1 MTQEENI
8 LLAKCTKAH
17 QELARIVGKYQT
29 TIGDSPAIL
38 AQLSKTENRSREYVN
53 GTFIVLVVGPV
64 KSGKSTL
71 VNLIAHAYV
80 SPTHFL
86 ECTVRPSVISQRR
99 EGEDCKITVFT
110 CDTAGDRAGLIDAI
124 IDRIRGIEGEEPPLG
139 VSKAVFDLT
148 PENIREKVE
157 LGLNE
162 SLSAETLVTSI
173 TTPGGRLMK
182 QNVFI
187 IDMPGFD
194 GEQANIDNPAYDTIA
209 QRADLIIFV
218 QSSNSAIS
226 KVSTQFLRKL
236 SDNNKD
242 VPVCLIHNI
251 FDSAWWRTAEERATA
266 VQSQKEFAIKEIRRL
281 GFSIDENQCFS
292 INLGMVEDG
301 RKKCYPDCQA
311 LNEEVQAYER
321 IEDILHERVISRRDA
336 MRLNV
341 CLGRTRQQ
349 LEKTIATI
357 DQELA
362 RRHQL
367 AEQYEQAAAIF
378 SKTEATLGLQARKPL
393 TADYNI
399 LRQLIRDEAR
409 SRISLVNTDNNHQSD
424 SKARKAVVN
433 FIEACEESVSAT
445 LGRCLAIDLKEEEL
459 ALECRER
466 IGQVKEAVISCGA
479 IPQAVTIDRIAIGEL
494 PDISL
499 ERGVDLDLLIPRKP
513 RISLIVKQFGGHSA
527 EDVVGYL
534 NKAAERLAGSLP
546 GDTDHIEGYIE
557 KEAGAIRPVLLQVN
571 AQVEEA
577 VRQYDA
583 LCQNYCQQSKKRV
596 LEGII
601 ADKTAFDA
609 ETEQI
614 VSLQQELS
622 IIKQR
627 I

>member
-8 LLAKCTKAH
+8 LLSKCTKAQ
-17 QELARIVGKYQT
+17 QELTRIVGKYQT
-29 TIGDSPAIL
+29 TIGNSPAII
-38 AQLSKTENRSREYVN
+38 AQLTKTENRSREYVN

-71 VNLIAHAYV
+71 VNLIANAYV

-110 CDTAGDRAGLIDAI
+110 CDTDGDRAGLIDAI
-124 IDRIRGIEGEEPPLG
+124 IDRIRGIEGEEPPVG

-148 PENIREKVE
+148 PENIKEKVE

-194 GEQANIDNPAYDTIA
+194 GEHANIDHPAYDTIA

-251 FDSAWWRTAEERATA
+251 FDSAWWRTEEERTSA
-266 VQSQKEFAIKEIRRL
+266 VQSQKEFAIKEIRRQ
-281 GFSIDENQCFS
+281 GFNIDENQCFS

-301 RKKCYPDCQA
+301 RKNCYPDCQA
-311 LNEEVQAYER
+311 LSDEVRTYER

-341 CLGRTRQQ
+341 CLGRTKQQ
-349 LEKTIATI
+349 IDKTIATI
-357 DQELA
+357 DEELA
-362 RRHQL
+362 HRHQL
-367 AEQYEQAAAIF
+367 SEQYEQAAAVF
-378 SKTEATLGLQARKPL
+378 NKTETALSIHAQKPM
-393 TADYNI
+393 TVDYHI

-424 SKARKAVVN
+424 SKARKAVVK
-433 FIEACEESVSAT
+433 FIEACEETVSAT

-466 IGQVKEAVISCGA
+466 IGKVKEAVISCGA
-479 IPQAVTIDRIAIGEL
+479 IPQPLTIERITIGDL

-499 ERGVDLDLLIPRKP
+499 TKGVDLDLLIPRKP
-513 RISLIVKQFGGHSA
+513 RISLLIKQFGGHSA

-546 GDTDHIEGYIE
+546 GDADHIEGFIE
-557 KEAGAIRPVLLQVN
+557 KEGGAIRPVLQQVN
-571 AQVEEA
+571 AQVAEVA
-577 VRQYDA
+577 QQYDA
-583 LCQNYCQQSKKRV
+583 LCQDYCLQSKKTV
-596 LEGII
+596 LESII

-609 ETEQI
+609 ETKQI

-622 IIKQR
+622 ITKQR